1 MNPIYGF
8 DDSKHLIEHEEEEQE
23 IKAIIPDS
31 ETESSEAPVVELF
44 GAYDG
49 ESGADSDDDSELGA
63 LDNKAKW
70 ELIYSMIANYFSF
83 AFVTTF
89 IVWLEMAYEYCS
101 AYVESM
107 WSTKGLTLHF
117 VGIGRPSTIEKSDIK
132 LFENINTDNTLMTM
146 ETELSSTDSIQNLK
160 DIIKE
165 TYNIPGSND
174 VLIMLGHDFIT
185 NANAKLGEVGISN
198 NSLLTLAVCNK
209 FKCKLCPEPVID
221 VVGDDFCDPV
231 VSVNALFADDSDSE
245 SSEEDIRARFDYED
259 SSDEESEISVL
270 DHAPEDEEDDEES
283 SSANN
288 GFAIATMFGMYDEHD
303 DEDYDISDEV
313 LAENEFVC
321 VQNGTEAEEEEEE
334 EEKVEEE

>member
-198 NSLLTLAVCNK
+198 NSLLTLAVCNMS
-209 FKCKLCPEPVID
+209 KCKLCPEPVID
-221 VVGDDFCDPV
+221 IVGNDFNDPV

-259 SSDEESEISVL
+259 SSDEESDISEL
-270 DHAPEDEEDDEES
+270 DHVVLADEDDDDES
-283 SSANN
+283 SSAN

-334 EEKVEEE
+334 KVEEVW